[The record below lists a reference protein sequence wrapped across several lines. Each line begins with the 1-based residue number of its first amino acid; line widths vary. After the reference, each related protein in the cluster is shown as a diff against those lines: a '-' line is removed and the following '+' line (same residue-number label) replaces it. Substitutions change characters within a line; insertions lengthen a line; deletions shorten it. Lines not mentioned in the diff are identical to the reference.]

1 LQTLQLTE
9 LQASTLENITDEKI
23 ETASLLELVKAF
35 AILKKQELGM
45 EGGKVK
51 VSGLVEMLM
60 EMEAREAKQ
69 KA

>member
-1 LQTLQLTE
+1 LQLTE
-9 LQASTLENITDEKI
+9 LQARALENITDEKI

-51 VSGLVEMLM
+51 VSGLVDMLM

-69 KA
+69 EA

>member
-1 LQTLQLTE
+1 MQTLQLTE

>member
-1 LQTLQLTE
+1 LQLTE